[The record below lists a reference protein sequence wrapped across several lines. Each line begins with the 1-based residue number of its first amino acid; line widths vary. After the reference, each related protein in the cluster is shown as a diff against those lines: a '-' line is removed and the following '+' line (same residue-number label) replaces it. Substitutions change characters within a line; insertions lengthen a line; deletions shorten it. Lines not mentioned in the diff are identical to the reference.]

1 MSKTMTRAAAWTAAL
16 LMSLSAVLA
25 GTAGATAKP
34 MVSTVHNARLHAT
47 ILVNSAGRTLY
58 HLSVEHKGHFICI
71 DKTCLSFWHP
81 LLVPNGTKA
90 TGRVSLTTVR
100 RPNGTLQVAYRGEP
114 LYTFVQDTKR
124 GDVKGEG
131 FKDVGVWHA
140 AKTGAAATTATAT
153 TATATSTTT
162 TSTTTTT
169 TGGGY
174 GYGG

>member
-1 MSKTMTRAAAWTAAL
+1 MSTTMGRAAAWTAAL
-16 LMSLSAVLA
+16 LVSLSAVLA
-25 GTAGATAKP
+25 GVAGAAAKP
-34 MVSTVHNARLHAT
+34 MVGTAHNARLNAT
-47 ILVNSAGRTLY
+47 ILVNSSGRTLY
-58 HLSVEHKGHFICI
+58 HLSVERKGHFICI

-81 LLVPNGTKA
+81 LLVAKGTKP
-90 TGRVSLTTVR
+90 TGRVALSTVR

-140 AKTGAAATTATAT
+140 AKVGAAAA
-153 TATATSTTT
+153 
-162 TSTTTTT
+162 TTTTT
-169 TGGGY
+169 TTATTTTSGGY

>member
-1 MSKTMTRAAAWTAAL
+1 MTRAAAWTAAL
-16 LMSLSAVLA
+16 LVSLSAIFAGVA
-25 GTAGATAKP
+25 GAAAKPTVGTA
-34 MVSTVHNARLHAT
+34 HNARLNTT
-47 ILVNSAGRTLY
+47 ILVSSSGRTLY
-58 HLSVEHKGHFICI
+58 HLSVEHKGHFICV

-81 LLVPNGTKA
+81 LLVPKGTKPA
-90 TGRVSLTTVR
+90 GRVALTTVR

-140 AKTGAAATTATAT
+140 TTVGTPM
-153 TATATSTTT
+153 
-162 TSTTTTT
+162 TTTTT
-169 TGGGY
+169 PSTSGGGY

>member
-1 MSKTMTRAAAWTAAL
+1 MAGVEVRKEHLMSTTMTRAAAWTAAL
-16 LMSLSAVLA
+16 LVALSAVLA
-25 GTAGATAKP
+25 GAAGAAAKP
-34 MVSTVHNARLHAT
+34 MVATAHSARLHGT

-58 HLSVEHKGHFICI
+58 HLSVEHKGHFICL

-81 LLVPNGTKA
+81 LLVPKGTKP
-90 TGRVSLTTVR
+90 TGRVALTTVR

-140 AKTGAAATTATAT
+140 ARVGVASTMPAT
-153 TATATSTTT
+153 
-162 TSTTTTT
+162 TTTTT

>member
-1 MSKTMTRAAAWTAAL
+1 MSTTMTRAAAWTAAVL
-16 LMSLSAVLA
+16 VSLSAIFA
-25 GTAGATAKP
+25 ATAGATAKP
-34 MVSTVHNARLHAT
+34 MVSTAHNARLKAT
-47 ILVNSAGRTLY
+47 ILVNSSGRTLY
-58 HLSVEHKGHFICI
+58 HLSVERKGHFICV

-81 LLVPNGTKA
+81 LLVSKGTKP
-90 TGRVSLTTVR
+90 TGRVALTTVR

-114 LYTFVQDTKR
+114 LYTFVQDRKR

-140 AKTGAAATTATAT
+140 ATVGTAM
-153 TATATSTTT
+153 TTT
-162 TSTTTTT
+162 TTTTTPSTTTT

>member
-1 MSKTMTRAAAWTAAL
+1 MSTTMTRAAAWTAAL
-16 LMSLSAVLA
+16 LVALSAVLA
-25 GTAGATAKP
+25 GVAGAAAKP
-34 MVSTVHNARLHAT
+34 MVSTAHNARLKAT
-47 ILVNSAGRTLY
+47 ILVNMSGRTLY
-58 HLSVEHKGHFICI
+58 HLSVEHKGHFICV

-81 LLVPNGTKA
+81 LLVSKGTKP
-90 TGRVSLTTVR
+90 TGRVALTTVR

-114 LYTFVQDTKR
+114 LYTFVQDRKR

-140 AKTGAAATTATAT
+140 ATVGAVMTTT
-153 TATATSTTT
+153 TPSTTT
-162 TSTTTTT
+162 TTTTTT